1 MFNQLKTIFDFNRGE
16 RIGIIVLI
24 LILIGVIIFP
34 YLVKESRKNNQDEF
48 VKFVKDVELFE
59 KSLRLI
65 NDSIDEARQLNF
77 QQMDKSIAENKL
89 TPFPFNPNKLPSEL
103 WSKMGLKDWQI
114 RVIKNFESKG
124 GHFYNK
130 EDLKKIVSISRS
142 EYSIL
147 EPFIIISESKPEFT
161 NHTKV
166 ISPKKERVLV
176 ELNTADSLN
185 LISLYGIGPA
195 FAKRIIKYRTLLGGF
210 YSTSQLLEVYGFD
223 QDKLDKIDDYIEVN
237 PNMLLKIN
245 INKVSTDILKKHP
258 YFDYYTA
265 KAIVDQRIILG
276 KYSSMDQIKQIPL
289 IHDELFK
296 KIRNYITIE

>member
-1 MFNQLKTIFDFNRGE
+1 
-16 RIGIIVLI
+16 
-24 LILIGVIIFP
+24 
-34 YLVKESRKNNQDEF
+34 
-48 VKFVKDVELFE
+48 
-59 KSLRLI
+59 
-65 NDSIDEARQLNF
+65 
-77 QQMDKSIAENKL
+77 
-89 TPFPFNPNKLPSEL
+89 LPSEL

-130 EDLKKIVSISRS
+130 EDLKKIVSISPS

-161 NHTKV
+161 NHAKV
-166 ISPKKERVLV
+166 IVPKKERVLV

-223 QDKLDKIDDYIEVN
+223 QDKLDKIIDYIEVN